1 MVSSDDDDGAG
12 TRRPHP
18 RMQVVAGSRTRG
30 KSATAQDLKSSQ
42 SKGASRPTEV
52 EVMRAGLMIMSTCLS
67 VLVYLESCM

>member
-1 MVSSDDDDGAG
+1 MMTMVPVHVPTVPTHGCKWLRGAA
-12 TRRPHP
+12 H
-18 RMQVVAGSRTRG
+18 VRG
-30 KSATAQDLKSSQ
+30 KSATAQDLKLSSQ